1 MIAWLALLR
10 PADSLESGTLA
21 EAVVHAVSTVG
32 GVDFHEVV
40 ARGRVAVEPGIRCD
54 IYELPTN
61 DLDDLAG
68 LAGTDVGTAS
78 VYDVRRFTYRPGI
91 SLEEV
96 RAAEE
101 ALGEPLPPRWVT
113 YLTGSS
119 VLEFVEGEEYLHL
132 YSPADIADVTNAYYE
147 WVPRIGAAM
156 IADDGGSGRLML
168 DTRVG
173 DGSPVVYFYPG
184 GDDGWGGTTVQADSI
199 DAFIL
204 SAEAGT
210 FEIVFDDA
218 PEYRPRL

>member
-1 MIAWLALLR
+1 MIGWLALLR
-10 PADSLESGTLA
+10 PADALESGTLA
-21 EAVVHAVSTVG
+21 EAVVHAVSTISGVG
-32 GVDFHEVV
+32 FDDVV
-40 ARGRVAVEPGIRCD
+40 ARGRAAVQSGICCD
-54 IYELPTN
+54 IYQLPEN
-61 DLDDLAG
+61 SLDDPAD

-156 IADDGGSGRLML
+156 IGDDGGSGRLML

-173 DGSPVVYFYPG
+173 DDSPVVSFYPG
-184 GDDGWGGTTVQADSI
+184 YDGWEGTTVQADSI
-199 DAFIL
+199 DGFIA

-218 PEYRPRL
+218 PEYRPNT